1 MQVGKSVF
9 KPIYEWMAVIMKRI
23 AICPGSFDPVTYGHI
38 DIIRR
43 AAMLFDEII
52 VVVASNPDKKRYF
65 TAQNRLE
72 FLKESLIDIANVS
85 VDVWDGLTAEYARK
99 TKAVAIV
106 RGLRAMT
113 DFENE
118 FQLAMTNKKLYPD
131 GDTVFLTTKLEY
143 LYMSSSMVRQLAS
156 FDGDT
161 REFVPPCVS
170 RAFEAQKKKLK
181 K

>member
-1 MQVGKSVF
+1 
-9 KPIYEWMAVIMKRI
+9 MKRV

-43 AAMLFDEII
+43 AAGMFDEII
-52 VVVASNPDKKRYF
+52 VVVASNPDKRRHF
-65 TAQNRLE
+65 TAQQRLE
-72 FLKESLIDIANVS
+72 FLKESLACIPNVS
-85 VDVWDGLTAEYARK
+85 VDVWDGLTADYARK
-99 TKAVAIV
+99 KHAVAIV

-118 FQLAMTNKKLYPD
+118 FQLALTNKKLYPD

-156 FDGDT
+156 FGGDT
-161 REFVPPCVS
+161 SEFVPPCVAK
-170 RAFEAQKKKLK
+170 AFETEKKLNILT
-181 K
+181 

>member
-1 MQVGKSVF
+1 
-9 KPIYEWMAVIMKRI
+9 MKRI

-43 AAMLFDEII
+43 SAVMFDEVI
-52 VVVASNPDKKRYF
+52 VVVADNPDKKRHF
-65 TAQNRLE
+65 SAGQRLE
-72 FLKESLIDIANVS
+72 FLKESLSDIPNVS
-85 VDVWDGLTAEYARK
+85 VDVWNGLTADYARQK
-99 TKAVAIV
+99 NAVAIV

-118 FQLAMTNKKLYPD
+118 FQLALTNKKLYPD

-156 FDGDT
+156 FGGDT
-161 REFVPPCVS
+161 RDFVPPCVAK
-170 RAFEAQKKKLK
+170 AFENERK
-181 K
+181 